1 MQLCKRIMISNK
13 PEKLEIQRRVLPENM
28 DMKETWFSVL
38 GKDITIP
45 INMVMIEKMT
55 VHIE

>member
-1 MQLCKRIMISNK
+1 MQLCKKIMISNK
-13 PEKLEIQRRVLPENM
+13 PEKLEIHRRVLPENM